1 MKTDNNQRRGNNN
14 VQMNLQERQEN
25 VVSEGQEIVQFNLSG
40 VPVAAASSKGKK
52 SSR

>member
-14 VQMNLQERQEN
+14 VQMNLQKRQEN
-25 VVSEGQEIVQFNLSG
+25 VAFEGQEIVQFNLNG
-40 VPVAAASSKGKK
+40 VSVAAASSKGKK